1 MAVLCVEPC
10 VGTGVDV
17 LDALVSV
24 ELALVLVV
32 AVVLYA
38 SEVAVAVGTG
48 AIVDSKLVDSEREAV
63 SLAEVET

>member
-1 MAVLCVEPC
+1 MAVLSVEPC

-24 ELALVLVV
+24 ELALELVML
-32 AVVLYA
+32 VVLYA
-38 SEVAVAVGTG
+38 SVVAVAVGTE
-48 AIVDSKLVDSEREAV
+48 AIVDTKEVDWEIEAV

>member
-1 MAVLCVEPC
+1 MAVLSVEPC
-10 VGTGVDV
+10 VGAGVAV

-32 AVVLYA
+32 AVALYG

-48 AIVDSKLVDSEREAV
+48 AIVDSKVVDPEREAV

>member
-1 MAVLCVEPC
+1 MAVLSVEPC

-48 AIVDSKLVDSEREAV
+48 AIGESTLVDSEREAV

>member
-1 MAVLCVEPC
+1 

-24 ELALVLVV
+24 ALALALVML
-32 AVVLYA
+32 VVLYA
-38 SEVAVAVGTG
+38 SEVAVVVGLE

-63 SLAEVET
+63 SLAEVDT

>member
-1 MAVLCVEPC
+1 MAVLSVELC

-24 ELALVLVV
+24 ELALELVMLEVLE
-32 AVVLYA
+32 A
-38 SEVAVAVGTG
+38 SEVVVAVGTE
-48 AIVDSKLVDSEREAV
+48 AIVVSKVVDSEREAV

>member
-1 MAVLCVEPC
+1 MAVLSVEPC